1 MDEFSNEESSKD
13 CLTESVLLQREIG
26 FVPSSPA
33 FPHFSFPLWARGG
46 CQQHQI
52 HLVQ

>member
-13 CLTESVLLQREIG
+13 LLTLCGCKKEIG

-33 FPHFSFPLWARGG
+33 FLIYFIQACGG
-46 CQQHQI
+46 CSKYQI
-52 HLVQ
+52 HL